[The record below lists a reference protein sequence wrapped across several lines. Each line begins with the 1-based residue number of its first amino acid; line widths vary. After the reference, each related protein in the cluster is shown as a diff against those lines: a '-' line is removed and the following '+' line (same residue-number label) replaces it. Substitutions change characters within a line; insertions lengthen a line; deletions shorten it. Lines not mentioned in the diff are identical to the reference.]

1 MLHGSLDGEVMP
13 VDEMRIPVTDKG
25 LIRGDGVFEVV
36 RLFEGRPF
44 ALREHLERMQRS
56 ADNLRLPL
64 DMDAVRADIDRL
76 AEAEPGHD
84 GVLRAFVTR
93 GGRRVVLHEPLPQLP
108 PVMRLATVT
117 YAPTRILD
125 GIKSLSYAGNMLATR
140 LAEERGF
147 DEALL
152 VTPHGR
158 VLEGPTSSFFWVKD
172 GALHTPP
179 LSDHVLESITRGRLL
194 ELLEVEERSCTLDDV
209 RAADEA
215 FLASTVREALPVS
228 AVDDIELAVD
238 GPVTAEAGRVLRER
252 IAEELAA
259 G

>member
-1 MLHGSLDGEVMP
+1 MLYGSMDGNIGP
-13 VDEMRIPVTDKG
+13 VDELRIPVTDEG
-25 LIRGDGVFEVV
+25 LFRGDGVFEVV
-36 RLFEGRPF
+36 RVYEGRPY
-44 ALREHLERMQRS
+44 ALNEHFERMQRS

-64 DMDAVRADIDRL
+64 DVDVLRSDLGAL
-76 AEAEPGHD
+76 SEAQPGHD
-84 GVLRAFVTR
+84 GLLRLFVTR
-93 GGRRVVLHEPLPQLP
+93 GGHRVLMHEPLPSLP
-108 PVMRLATVT
+108 PVMRLATIT

-140 LAEERGF
+140 LAKERGF

-172 GALHTPP
+172 GALFTPP
-179 LSDHVLESITRGRLL
+179 LADHILASITRGKLM
-194 ELLEVEERSCTLDDV
+194 ELMDVEERACTLDDV

-215 FLASTVREALPVS
+215 FMASTVREALPVV
-228 AVDDIELAVD
+228 AVDEIELAVD
-238 GPVTAEAGRVLRER
+238 GPVTAEAGRALGER